1 MTKQVRPWQASV
13 LLALLT
19 LAVYWAG
26 LAGGFFFDDGPSI
39 LQAPGL
45 RMSEFTW
52 EAITQ
57 AWYSGGAGPTGRPL
71 AQLSFALNHYFSG
84 FDPWAYK
91 LTNLAIHGL
100 CAILAYGVVR
110 EMFRGYVAAEPQYK
124 RWLAL
129 VVAALWLLHPLQLL
143 PVLHVVQRMT
153 SLSTLFLLAALWLHL
168 VARRG
173 AEPLKPGL
181 LLVAWCVFWPL
192 SIVSKE
198 TGLLFPIFVLA
209 WELLLRRVEAGR
221 LDAFAKVYTALCLA
235 IAAGVVGYLL
245 SSRSQWLWVGYE
257 FRPFD
262 LPQRLLTEAR
272 VLWLYVGLAVL
283 PRWSALS
290 LYHDDVVISTDW
302 LTPWT
307 TVPAVLTWLAVL
319 WLVWRLRQRA
329 PLAAFGLAWFL
340 IAHLLESTF
349 LPLELVHEHRNH
361 LALLGLLLAAAA
373 GLQAW
378 SRGRLKP
385 ATMAIVALLLILLC
399 AGLTA
404 LRAHQFGD
412 DLRRVFA
419 QVQHHPDSPRSRYEA
434 GMMVAGLPAAADP
447 GSMAYKTARHHLD
460 RATALDAHHKIALL
474 EILALDCRAGLGV
487 NQPALQEL
495 TYRLRATQFAPAD
508 RNILYQAK
516 ESAIAGSRCLN
527 GEQMTALFRAGLANP
542 QVTPF
547 VQAMLHSWLA
557 DYLWLGERDLAGAK
571 AALARSL
578 ALNPGQASNRL
589 KWAQLL
595 WIGGERQVAL
605 QSLLALRSERLTREE
620 RETLEQLLAA
630 GNMTSP

>member
-1 MTKQVRPWQASV
+1 MTKHVRPWQASV
-13 LLALLT
+13 VLALLT

-26 LAGGFFFDDGPSI
+26 LSGGFFFDDGPSI
-39 LQAPGL
+39 LQAPGV

-52 EAITQ
+52 EAIAQ
-57 AWYSGGAGPTGRPL
+57 AWSSGGAGPTGRPV
-71 AQLSFALNHYFSG
+71 AQLSFGLNHYFSG
-84 FDPWAYK
+84 FNPWAFK
-91 LTNLAIHGL
+91 LTNLGIHGL
-100 CAILAYGVVR
+100 CTILVYGVVR
-110 EMFRGYVAAEPQYK
+110 ELYKGNDDAEPQH
-124 RWLAL
+124 RPWLAL
-129 VVAALWLLHPLQLL
+129 AVAALWLLHPLQLL

-153 SLSTLFLLAALWLHL
+153 SIATLFLLAAFWLHL
-168 VARRG
+168 VARRN

-192 SIVSKE
+192 SILSKE
-198 TGLLFPIFVLA
+198 TGLLLPVFVLA
-209 WELLLRRVEAGR
+209 WELLLRRAQAGR
-221 LDAFAKVYTALCLA
+221 LDAIAKVYAALCLTL
-235 IAAGVVGYLL
+235 AAGVVGYLL
-245 SSRSQWLWVGYE
+245 SSRSQWLWAGYE

-272 VLWLYVGLAVL
+272 MLWLYVGLAVL

-302 LTPWT
+302 LTPWI
-307 TVPAVLTWLAVL
+307 TVPAVLGWLAVL
-319 WLVWRLRQRA
+319 WLVWRVRQRA

-349 LPLELVHEHRNH
+349 LPLELMHEHRNH

-378 SRGRLKP
+378 ARDRLTP
-385 ATMAIVALLLILLC
+385 ATMGIFALLLILLC

-412 DLRRVFA
+412 DLRRVLA
-419 QVQHHPDSPRSRYEA
+419 QVQNHPDSPRSRYEA
-434 GMMVAGLPAAADP
+434 GMVIAGLPAAAEP
-447 GSMAYKTARHHLD
+447 GSLAYKTAMHHLD

-474 EILALDCRAGLGV
+474 EILALDCKAGLGI
-487 NQPALQEL
+487 NQKALQDL

-516 ESAIAGSRCLN
+516 ESAIAGPRCLN
-527 GEQMTALFRAGLANP
+527 REQMTELFRAGLANP

-557 DYLWLGERDLAGAK
+557 DYLWLSERDLAGAK

-595 WIGGERQVAL
+595 WIGGERQGARQL
-605 QSLLALRSERLTREE
+605 LLALRSERLTREE